1 MQRDRARVHAR
12 VTCTCTYT
20 ILLALLCATANAGVL
35 HDIANDIAAKLAA
48 LRASHGPKPPV
59 PVAVKW
65 HPVKLTPSFELGA
78 PIVALA
84 AGDLDG
90 DGKPELY
97 AVTTREVIAFAVTDH
112 HVKELARVPF
122 AGDVAVPAPRD
133 PVGAAVIEG
142 RTLVASS
149 SAFVHGLRV
158 SWRGRQLAGD
168 MGAPGI
174 ELCAGEHV
182 PLAAGRDYFGDDKA
196 GEGPPR
202 STAEGGAK
210 VNDKAG
216 YYGVRCADLADPA
229 GHVLRVRAT
238 LGLTGKLDVA
248 VARCE
253 GDACQRTSDV
263 AIAKAGTAFELADLD
278 RDGRPEVIFASA
290 NAPGEPD
297 DVRVV
302 TVGEDDHKT
311 KLKKTFSAGGVAAL
325 AVGDFDGA
333 PAIIAAVRLVGS
345 TRVDL
350 WRMN

>member
-1 MQRDRARVHAR
+1 LNVPADRARVRAR

-20 ILLALLCATANAGVL
+20 LLVAILCTSASAGVL
-35 HDIANDIAAKLAA
+35 HDIAQEISTRIAA
-48 LRASHGPKPPV
+48 LRTARAPKPPV
-59 PVAVKW
+59 PIAIKW
-65 HPVKLTPSFELGA
+65 RPVKLTPSFELGA
-78 PIVALA
+78 PIIALA
-84 AGDLDG
+84 AADLDG
-90 DGKPELY
+90 DTKPELY

-112 HVKELARVPF
+112 HVKEIARVPF
-122 AGDVAVPAPRD
+122 AGDAAVPAPRD
-133 PVGAAVIEG
+133 PVGAAVVEG
-142 RTLVASS
+142 KTLVASS

-158 SWRGRQLAGD
+158 TWRNKQLVGDAGD
-168 MGAPGI
+168 IGI

-196 GEGPPR
+196 G
-202 STAEGGAK
+202 
-210 VNDKAG
+210 
-216 YYGVRCADLADPA
+216 YYGVRCKDVLDPE
-229 GHVLRVRAT
+229 GKLLRARAT

-248 VARCE
+248 IARCD

-263 AIAKAGTAFELADLD
+263 TIAKAGTAFELADLD
-278 RDGRPEVIFASA
+278 RDGRPEVVFASA

-302 TVGEDDHKT
+302 TLGEDERKT

-350 WRMN
+350 WRLN

>member
-1 MQRDRARVHAR
+1 M
-12 VTCTCTYT
+12 
-20 ILLALLCATANAGVL
+20 LCATASAGVL

-48 LRASHGPKPPV
+48 VRAARAPKPPV

-65 HPVKLTPSFELGA
+65 HPVKLSPSFELGA
-78 PIVALA
+78 PVIALA
-84 AGDLDG
+84 AADLDG

-97 AVTTREVIAFAVTDH
+97 AVTTREVIAFALADH

-122 AGDVAVPAPRD
+122 TGDAAIPAPRD
-133 PVGAAVIEG
+133 PVGAAVVEG

-149 SAFVHGLRV
+149 SSFAHELRV
-158 SWRGRQLAGD
+158 GWRGKQLSGDAGD
-168 MGAPGI
+168 TGI

-182 PLAAGRDYFGDDKA
+182 PLAAGRDFFGDKS
-196 GEGPPR
+196 GERPTR
-202 STAEGGAK
+202 SAAEGGAK
-210 VNDKAG
+210 VDDKAG
-216 YYGVRCADLADPA
+216 YYGVRCKDLADPA

-253 GDACQRTSDV
+253 GDACQRASDV
-263 AIAKAGTAFELADLD
+263 TIGKAGTAFELADLD

-297 DVRVV
+297 EVWVV
-302 TVGEDDHKT
+302 TLGEDDKKP
-311 KLKKTFSAGGVAAL
+311 KLKKTFTAGGVAAL

-350 WRMN
+350 WRLN

>member
-1 MQRDRARVHAR
+1 MVKSL
-12 VTCTCTYT
+12 
-20 ILLALLCATANAGVL
+20 ILVLALTAATEAGVL

-78 PIVALA
+78 PILALA

-122 AGDVAVPAPRD
+122 AGDLAVPAPRD

-168 MGAPGI
+168 IGAPGI

-182 PLAAGRDYFGDDKA
+182 PLAAGRDFFGD
-196 GEGPPR
+196 
-202 STAEGGAK
+202 
-210 VNDKAG
+210 DKAG
-216 YYGVRCADLADPA
+216 YYGVRCADLADSA
-229 GHVLRVRAT
+229 GRMLRVRAT

-278 RDGRPEVIFASA
+278 RDGRPEVVFASA

-302 TVGEDDHKT
+302 TLGEDDHKT